1 MVIRLK
7 YITVEVDDAIR
18 QRFADTG
25 ERLRR
30 RARGVTAVL
39 RSAGDDVE
47 EAGGKVRHLCDTAA
61 ARVDAAIAG
70 VNGRIAPAADPVQ
83 PPDPAQPP
91 KLRVV

>member
-1 MVIRLK
+1 MVIRFK
-7 YITVEVDDAIR
+7 YVTVEVDDTLR
-18 QRFADTG
+18 ERFFDAG

-30 RARGVTAVL
+30 RIWGVTAIL

-70 VNGRIAPAADPVQ
+70 VNGRIAPEFTVE
-83 PPDPAQPP
+83 PPNPARPP
-91 KLRVV
+91 TLRVV